1 MLGKSHI
8 LASES
13 IFLCGAYNMGMHPN
27 EFFYPLLGGILIGSI
42 LPDVDTPNSLI
53 NKIIFLLGRNSM
65 EPMFK
70 FKHRGFTH
78 TIYAWLITLIIAII
92 GLFINMFLG
101 LFLGGISLGYLL
113 HLIEDSFSVAGI
125 SWLGK
130 NYDQYVLNKYG
141 TLMRTPVRYVNKKPI
156 RHWWGRGYEVGSRT
170 ETIIVIALL
179 MLGTYCTCLML

>member
-8 LASES
+8 LVSES
-13 IFLCGAYNMGMHPN
+13 VFLCGAYAIGARPS
-27 EFFYPLLGGILIGSI
+27 ESLYPLLGGILIGSI
-42 LPDVDTPNSLI
+42 FPDIDTSNSLI

-65 EPMFK
+65 ESMFK

-92 GLFINMFLG
+92 GLFINTFAG
-101 LFLGGISLGYLL
+101 LFLGGVSLGYLL

-141 TLMRTPVRYVNKKPI
+141 TLMRTPVRYSDKEPI

-170 ETIIVIALL
+170 EIIIVITLV

>member
-13 IFLCGAYNMGMHPN
+13 IFLCGAYGIRMRPSKL
-27 EFFYPLLGGILIGSI
+27 FYPLLGGILIGSI
-42 LPDVDTPNSLI
+42 LPDADTPNSLI

-65 EPMFK
+65 DPVFK

-78 TIYAWLITLIIAII
+78 TIYAWLITLVVAIV
-92 GLFINMFLG
+92 GLLMNIFLG

-113 HLIEDSFSVAGI
+113 HLVEDSFSVAGI

-141 TLMRTPVRYVNKKPI
+141 TLMRTPVRYMNKKPI

-170 ETIIVIALL
+170 EIIIVITLVI
-179 MLGTYCTCLML
+179 LGAYCACLML